1 MDIKAGIKKLFG
13 GSARCCEADE
23 LLAGVR
29 RAYSAAATDPGR
41 THPFPVGKAF
51 AQGVGYSPSL
61 LDSLPAEAVDS
72 FAGVG
77 PVAGFAEIEPG
88 ARVLD
93 IGCGAGLDSLLAARK
108 SGVGGRVVGLDF
120 SHAMLTQAMVAA
132 RRAGEGTIL
141 YCCGDAG
148 HLPLA
153 TASVDVVLANGIFN
167 LNPERQ
173 GLFRE
178 MARVLRPGGRAFAAE
193 LVFTQPQSAQGV
205 RDINDW
211 LS

>member
-1 MDIKAGIKKLFG
+1 MGIKDGIRKLFG
-13 GSARCCEADE
+13 RAGRGCAADE
-23 LLAGVR
+23 LISGVR
-29 RAYSAAATDPGR
+29 QAYSAAARDPGR

-51 AQGVGYSPSL
+51 AQEVGYAPAV
-61 LDSLPAEAVDS
+61 LDTLPDEAVAS

-93 IGCGAGLDSLLAARK
+93 IGCGAGLDSLLAARR
-108 SGVGGRVVGLDF
+108 SGPDGRVVGVDF
-120 SHAMLTQAMVAA
+120 SRSMLAKARVAV
-132 RRAGEGTIL
+132 RRAGETMIL
-141 YCCGDAG
+141 YGCADAA

-153 TASVDVVLANGIFN
+153 TASVDVVLVNGIFN
-167 LNPERQ
+167 LNPRRTE
-173 GLFRE
+173 LFRE
-178 MARVLRPGGRAFAAE
+178 MARVLRPGGKAFAAE
-193 LVFTQPQSAQGV
+193 LVFTRPRRAKTI